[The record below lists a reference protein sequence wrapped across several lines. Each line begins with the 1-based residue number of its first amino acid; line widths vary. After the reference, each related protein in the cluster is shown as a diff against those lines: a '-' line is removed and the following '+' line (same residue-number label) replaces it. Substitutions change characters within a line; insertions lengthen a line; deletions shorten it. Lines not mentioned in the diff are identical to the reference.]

1 MLKHPVRALTVVAI
15 LALGSGVTAAS
26 ASTVTVPATKAP
38 AAAKAPDAAKK
49 APKMKPV
56 RRGTSCK
63 KALEGT
69 MRKDAKGKSLRC
81 EPNAKGKT
89 VWTA

>member
-1 MLKHPVRALTVVAI
+1 MLKHPVRTLAVVAI
-15 LALGSGVTAAS
+15 FALGSGVTAAS
-26 ASTVTVPATKAP
+26 ASTVTVPATKAAAAKEP
-38 AAAKAPDAAKK
+38 AAAKK
-49 APKMKPV
+49 ATKMKPV
-56 RRGTSCK
+56 RRGRSCK